1 MNNLTKNKNKKSEK
15 YEKNRDAM
23 YEILASMQPKAI
35 KNANNLLEQYD
46 RSYPANDN
54 PSTTVHLLVQQLNI
68 FVRK

>member
-1 MNNLTKNKNKKSEK
+1 MNNLTKNKKKKYEK

-35 KNANNLLEQYD
+35 KNAKNLLEQYYPSD
-46 RSYPANDN
+46 PANDN
-54 PSTTVHLLVQQLNI
+54 PSTRVHLLVKQLNR